1 MNKKEQRAKLI
12 AELRAMHELAQKENR
27 AFTDDESKAFAEKEA
42 EVRKLSAEIAAEE
55 REAMLKGFTTEL
67 PKTEGESRG
76 EVSDKMKEFRNYLL
90 NGEKRDISVGSGGGA
105 LSPQEFVAEII
116 KGVENDSPLYG
127 LVRKFP
133 LSEAKSLGAPYEAA
147 DASDAS
153 WTAEVPVS
161 DITADA
167 TLAYSLRE
175 LSPNTLVKLIKIS
188 DKLVKVS
195 ALPIEQI
202 VKEKITEKLV
212 AAFENGITVGTGS
225 GQPLG
230 VFTASA
236 NGVPTSRDVTTA
248 GATLAS
254 DDLIKTKMSLKP
266 AYRRKARWVMSTD
279 ILTDC
284 LLLKDKNDQYLWRPG
299 LRDGDPDTL
308 LGLPVIESAYAPS
321 TKTSGSYIA
330 VLGDF
335 SYYWWAYVDGI
346 EIKNLVELF
355 ALKNQLGFKGTAYA
369 DGAPVLAE
377 AFSRVKVG
385 TSE

>member
-12 AELRAMHELAQKENR
+12 AELRKMHELAQKESR
-27 AFTDDESKAFAEKEA
+27 SFTDEENKTFAEKEA
-42 EVRKLSAEIAAEE
+42 EVRKLSQEIAAEE
-55 REAMLKGFTTEL
+55 REALIKGFATEL
-67 PKTEGESRG
+67 PKKTEGENRG

-153 WTAEVPVS
+153 WTAEVPAS

-248 GATLAS
+248 GATLAA

-385 TSE
+385 TE

>member
-1 MNKKEQRAKLI
+1 M
-12 AELRAMHELAQKENR
+12 
-27 AFTDDESKAFAEKEA
+27 T
-42 EVRKLSAEIAAEE
+42 
-55 REAMLKGFTTEL
+55 
-67 PKTEGESRG
+67 
-76 EVSDKMKEFRNYLL
+76 
-90 NGEKRDISVGSGGGA
+90 
-105 LSPQEFVAEII
+105 
-116 KGVENDSPLYG
+116 GVQ
-127 LVRKFP
+127 
-133 LSEAKSLGAPYEAA
+133 
-147 DASDAS
+147 
-153 WTAEVPVS
+153 TC
-161 DITADA
+161 
-167 TLAYSLRE
+167 
-175 LSPNTLVKLIKIS
+175 
-188 DKLVKVS
+188 
-195 ALPIEQI
+195 ALPI
-202 VKEKITEKLV
+202 
-212 AAFENGITVGTGS
+212 S

-248 GATLAS
+248 GATLAA

>member
-55 REAMLKGFTTEL
+55 REALINGFTTEL

-248 GATLAS
+248 GATLTS